1 MGLGFYMSAF
11 RTLLMYAISSMERGV
26 GWVNHMDLALCHNL
40 RIFFKSLIFTL
51 VIIKKGFGM
60 AKDVSVRSKG

>member
-11 RTLLMYAISSMERGV
+11 RTLLMYAISSMERGAA
-26 GWVNHMDLALCHNL
+26 WVSPMDLALCHNL

-60 AKDVSVRSKG
+60 ARDASARSKE